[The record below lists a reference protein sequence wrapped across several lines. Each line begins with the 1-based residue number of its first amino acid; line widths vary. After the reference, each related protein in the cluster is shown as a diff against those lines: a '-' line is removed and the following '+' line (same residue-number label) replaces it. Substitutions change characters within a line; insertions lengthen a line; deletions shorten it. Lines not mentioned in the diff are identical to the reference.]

1 MVNIKSKLDKIKDK
15 NEFIL
20 IQEAFKRNME
30 VLLGS
35 MTETSFELA
44 DILEETDKTLE
55 MYKSDNDDLRQKLW
69 KSIEMIKEK
78 NEEIDKWIDEATMIS
93 NENKKLKEEII
104 MLKTKDER
112 ETKSKGNRRT
122 GRH

>member
-1 MVNIKSKLDKIKDK
+1 MRNENYVFRANT
-15 NEFIL
+15 NEFVL
-20 IQEAFKRNME
+20 IQEAFERNVE
-30 VLLGS
+30 ALLGS

-69 KSIEMIKEK
+69 KSIEVIEEK
-78 NEEIDKWIDEATMIS
+78 NEEIDEWVDEAAMLS
-93 NENKKLKEEII
+93 NENEKLKEELI

-112 ETKSKGNRRT
+112 ETKSKGNHHTRRC
-122 GRH
+122 